1 MDALGL
7 LGASGSGK
15 SMTLRCIA
23 GIDTPDRGEIVLNA
37 RTLFDSGEKMEVENM
52 LYISDETIDRW
63 IKEDV
68 PYIDLTTLILG
79 IGGLK
84 GKIRFTARE
93 FTVLSGVEEVLRIF
107 TKLGITQI
115 RSLPS
120 GSVVNKGDIF
130 MEAEGLASRL
140 HMAWKVSMNILE
152 YSSGIATRTK
162 NMVDKAQLINPNIA
176 VLATRKSFPGT
187 KELSMKAIIAGGA
200 FPHRLG
206 LSETILIF
214 KQHMTF
220 LGDINDLT
228 QLMKQM
234 KANTCEK
241 KIIVEVET
249 IDDARLLIESGV
261 DGLQFDKIPAND
273 LTIIVDQIRRLN
285 PNITLLGAGGI
296 NGGNIE
302 EYARTGIDA
311 VVTTSMYFG
320 KPSDIG
326 VTMEKY

>member
-1 MDALGL
+1 
-7 LGASGSGK
+7 
-15 SMTLRCIA
+15 
-23 GIDTPDRGEIVLNA
+23 
-37 RTLFDSGEKMEVENM
+37 M
-52 LYISDETIDRW
+52 LYISDETIDGW

-68 PYIDLTTLILG
+68 PYIDLTTLTLG
-79 IGGLK
+79 IGGVK
-84 GKIRFTARE
+84 GKISFTARE
-93 FTVLSGVEEVLRIF
+93 FTVLSGVEEVLRVF
-107 TKLGITQI
+107 TKLGIALL
-115 RSLPS
+115 RALPS

-130 MEAEGLASRL
+130 IEAEGLASSL
-140 HMAWKVSMNILE
+140 HMAWKVSMNIME

-162 NMVDKAQLINPNIA
+162 NMVAKAKLINPYIA

-220 LGDINDLT
+220 IGDINDLA
-228 QLMKQM
+228 QVIKGI
-234 KANTCEK
+234 KANSCEK

-249 IDDARLLIESGV
+249 LDDARLLIESGV
-261 DGLQFDKIPAND
+261 DGLQFDKIPASD
-273 LTIIVDQIRRLN
+273 LTIIVDQIRLLN
-285 PNITLLGAGGI
+285 PTITLLGAGGI

-302 EYARTGIDA
+302 EYVRTGVDA
-311 VVTTSMYFG
+311 IVTTSMYFG